1 MTLLTNRFG
10 RIWTKNWIQWSNGP
24 FQLCDSLLFTYCN
37 HPFSINYLLPQF
49 SSTCEC
55 VGGARCLLLFT
66 ATILWTS
73 IDWEIMSSNVNWDLH
88 LCFLSPTLEP
98 YINSIKII
106 LTLKRKHS
114 LLTYCAVLMNNM
126 KVLD

>member
-24 FQLCDSLLFTYCN
+24 FQLSDSLFSYCN
-37 HPFSINYLLPQF
+37 YPFSINYLLPQF

-55 VGGARCLLLFT
+55 VGGELCLLLFT
-66 ATILWTS
+66 AIIIWTS
-73 IDWEIMSSNVNWDLH
+73 LGWEIMSSNVKWDLH
-88 LCFLSPTLEP
+88 LCFLSPALEP
-98 YINSIKII
+98 YTTSIKIR
-106 LTLKRKHS
+106 LTLKRKH
-114 LLTYCAVLMNNM
+114 LVLTYCAVLMNSM